1 MLVNKVQHFFHI
13 VQGFKLGVAMPR
25 SLQQFQFNP
34 VLSEHLFQFGREI
47 DRLLNR
53 DGVILRAM
61 LQEKGGSSGSDVG
74 FRVEALTLPFHVI
87 RNELLDDF
95 SSGE

>member
-1 MLVNKVQHFFHI
+1 
-13 VQGFKLGVAMPR
+13 MPR

-34 VLSEHLFQFGREI
+34 VLSEHPFQFGCEI

-74 FRVEALTLPFHVI
+74 FRIGSINPPLS
-87 RNELLDDF
+87 RNKKRAFGRLL
-95 SSGE
+95 EW

>member
-1 MLVNKVQHFFHI
+1 MFIDKVQHFFHI
-13 VQGFKLGVAMPR
+13 VRGFKLGVAMPG

-34 VLSEHLFQFGREI
+34 VLSEHLFQFGCEI

-61 LQEKGGSSGSDVG
+61 LQEKGGSRGSNVG
-74 FRVEALTLPFHVI
+74 FRIGSIFPSFRKCFPNLLTP
-87 RNELLDDF
+87 DF
-95 SSGE
+95 